1 MTLQATELLPEAT
14 SILPQQNLS
23 KHVPA
28 ESGTAYWGPGELM
41 TFLITGEET
50 GGAFFMAEISVVPGG
65 GTPPHIHS
73 REDEAFRLIEGT
85 LTIQVGG
92 DTITASAGD
101 FVFLPRGIAHSFKNT
116 GDGYAKA
123 LVLIT
128 PAGLEGFFTEV
139 FTSAADRSVAPP
151 IAMEKLIG
159 RALAAAPKYGLELL
173 PRHNCFIGIHET
185 IHKRSDI
192 GKGDLC
198 VTAIYRS
205 VGQSCQRDDPLRAAR
220 GALPRYRRKFVR
232 HRRGF

>member
-65 GTPPHIHS
+65 GTHTPHIHH
-73 REDEAFRLIEGT
+73 REDEAFRLLEGT

-92 DTITASAGD
+92 DTIIASAGD
-101 FVFLPRGIAHSFKNT
+101 FVFLPRGIAHSFKNIS
-116 GDGYAKA
+116 DGHAKV
-123 LVLIT
+123 LVLTT

-139 FTSAADRSVAPP
+139 FTSAADRFRGSPDC
-151 IAMEKLIG
+151 
-159 RALAAAPKYGLELL
+159 
-173 PRHNCFIGIHET
+173 H
-185 IHKRSDI
+185 
-192 GKGDLC
+192 GK
-198 VTAIYRS
+198 S
-205 VGQSCQRDDPLRAAR
+205 
-220 GALPRYRRKFVR
+220 
-232 HRRGF
+232 